1 MIIMEPHVSIKN
13 LRKIFNGNGPEP
25 VTAIDGLSLDI
36 PQGQFLA
43 VMGPSGSG
51 KTTLLHLIAG
61 LSQPTSG
68 DVVVNGTNLA
78 TLNDRQLT
86 LFRRQNIGVIFQS
99 FNLIPTLTTEEN
111 ILLPIL
117 AGFHDIDKAKLDAT
131 VTQLLERLQ
140 LGHRRNH
147 YPDTLSGGEQQRAAI
162 ARALLIDFATDSHG
176 SLLLA
181 DEPTGNLDSAN
192 SEIICNLLKSL
203 CQERHHTMVV
213 VTHEPSVAQY
223 ADKIIHLKDGR
234 IAE

>member
-1 MIIMEPHVSIKN
+1 MEPNVSIKN
-13 LRKIFNGNGPEP
+13 LRKVFNGNAQEP

-117 AGFHDIDKAKLDAT
+117 AGFHDIDKA
-131 VTQLLERLQ
+131 
-140 LGHRRNH
+140 
-147 YPDTLSGGEQQRAAI
+147 
-162 ARALLIDFATDSHG
+162 
-176 SLLLA
+176 
-181 DEPTGNLDSAN
+181 
-192 SEIICNLLKSL
+192 
-203 CQERHHTMVV
+203 
-213 VTHEPSVAQY
+213 
-223 ADKIIHLKDGR
+223 
-234 IAE
+234 

>member
-1 MIIMEPHVSIKN
+1 MEPHVSIKN
-13 LRKIFNGNGPEP
+13 LRKVFNGNGPEP

-99 FNLIPTLTTEEN
+99 FNLN
-111 ILLPIL
+111 
-117 AGFHDIDKAKLDAT
+117 AT
-131 VTQLLERLQ
+131 
-140 LGHRRNH
+140 
-147 YPDTLSGGEQQRAAI
+147 P
-162 ARALLIDFATDSHG
+162 
-176 SLLLA
+176 
-181 DEPTGNLDSAN
+181 
-192 SEIICNLLKSL
+192 
-203 CQERHHTMVV
+203 
-213 VTHEPSVAQY
+213 
-223 ADKIIHLKDGR
+223 
-234 IAE
+234 

>member
-1 MIIMEPHVSIKN
+1 MEPHVSIKN
-13 LRKIFNGNGPEP
+13 LRKVFNGNGPEP

-111 ILLPIL
+111 FPAASSSAPPSRAPCSSTSRRTPTARFSLRMNRPAILIPPT
-117 AGFHDIDKAKLDAT
+117 ARSF
-131 VTQLLERLQ
+131 
-140 LGHRRNH
+140 
-147 YPDTLSGGEQQRAAI
+147 AI
-162 ARALLIDFATDSHG
+162 
-176 SLLLA
+176 
-181 DEPTGNLDSAN
+181 
-192 SEIICNLLKSL
+192 C
-203 CQERHHTMVV
+203 
-213 VTHEPSVAQY
+213 
-223 ADKIIHLKDGR
+223 
-234 IAE
+234 